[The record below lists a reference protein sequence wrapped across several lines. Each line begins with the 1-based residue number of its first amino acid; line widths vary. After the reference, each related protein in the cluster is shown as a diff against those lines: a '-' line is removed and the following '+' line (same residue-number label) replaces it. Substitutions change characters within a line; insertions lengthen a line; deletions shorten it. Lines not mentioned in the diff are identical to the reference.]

1 MANSRPEIGRTCNKS
16 STSWAI
22 RQKSAQS
29 LGGSWIRNVGVWLAG
44 VFPNVLKFASSVCL
58 WFLVVYCLVVLSH
71 SVCPALCA
79 RKNCSPPGSPD
90 HGIFQARILEWIAI
104 SFSKRSSQPRDWT
117 GVSRIVGRHFTVWAT
132 KEVTATSPQNKI
144 RAWLHIPPSS
154 PKLHIY
160 WSSHLISLELETSNT
175 CDNPFRE

>member
-104 SFSKRSSQPRDWT
+104 SFSKRFFRPRDWT
-117 GVSRIVGRHFTVWAT
+117 HTFCVSCTGRQILYHCAPGQPLIPGC
-132 KEVTATSPQNKI
+132 VTPN
-144 RAWLHIPPSS
+144 
-154 PKLHIY
+154 
-160 WSSHLISLELETSNT
+160 ET
-175 CDNPFRE
+175 